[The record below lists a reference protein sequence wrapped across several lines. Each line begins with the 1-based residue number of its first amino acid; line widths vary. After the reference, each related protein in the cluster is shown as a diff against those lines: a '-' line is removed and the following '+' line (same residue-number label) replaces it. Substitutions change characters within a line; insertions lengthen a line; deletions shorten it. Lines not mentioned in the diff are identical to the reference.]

1 MEDDFDTDDVT
12 IAGDAFLN
20 RVMAGL
26 DEAGRRR
33 LEVMRR
39 VNGGYLKTRRDDELD
54 QQVRFLIEGA
64 AASTDRANGE
74 SRILLAIGEARV
86 GKTAALARAL
96 GARAEFQK
104 DGDWLPFVAF
114 TAPNPCGHKQLGR
127 EFLRALGYDLE
138 ADIPEHMVWEKVRK
152 WLRKRRTRFV
162 WIDEMH
168 HAMRGTDIQKLRDTV
183 KNTMQPK
190 DPTAQN
196 DWVVSFILSGI
207 PLLSNFV
214 THDFQILGRK
224 RVVNFNLIEF
234 PRHAKLVRW
243 AATTIVVEHAGL
255 KAAAD
260 IGTDEF
266 VNRLCHAACNRFGL
280 AVIITRSAVEM
291 SLDDPN
297 ADGTVGLVHFAKA
310 YRGLAGCDSTQNVF
324 TAAKWHEIRPEN
336 ALLPEPPADEEPET
350 TSRGKNKGQKS

>member
-1 MEDDFDTDDVT
+1 MEDDFDMDDVN
-12 IAGDAFLN
+12 IAGDAFLD
-20 RVMAGL
+20 RVSAGL

-33 LEVMRR
+33 LEVMQR
-39 VNGGYLKTRRDDELD
+39 VNGGYLKTGRDDDLA
-54 QQVRFLIEGA
+54 QQVKFLVEGA
-64 AASTDRANGE
+64 AASVGNPNGE
-74 SRILLAIGEARV
+74 GRILLVVGEARV
-86 GKTAALARAL
+86 GKTVALARAV
-96 GARAEFQK
+96 GARPEFRA

-152 WLRKRRTRFV
+152 WLRRRRTRFV
-162 WIDEMH
+162 WVDEMH
-168 HAMRGTDIQKLRDTV
+168 HAMRGTDVQKLRDTV
-183 KNTMQPK
+183 KNVMQ
-190 DPTAQN
+190 QR
-196 DWVVSFILSGI
+196 DWPVSFIFSGI

-260 IGTDEF
+260 TGTDEF

-280 AVIITRSAVEM
+280 AVILIRAAVEM
-291 SLDDPN
+291 SLDDQN
-297 ADGTVGLVHFAKA
+297 ADGAVGLVHFAKA
-310 YRGLAGCDSTQNVF
+310 YRALTGCDSTQNVF
-324 TAAKWHEIRPEN
+324 IAAKWEEIRPEN
-336 ALLPEPPADEEPET
+336 ALLPEPPADGEPDAAG
-350 TSRGKNKGQKS
+350 RGTGKKKGRKS